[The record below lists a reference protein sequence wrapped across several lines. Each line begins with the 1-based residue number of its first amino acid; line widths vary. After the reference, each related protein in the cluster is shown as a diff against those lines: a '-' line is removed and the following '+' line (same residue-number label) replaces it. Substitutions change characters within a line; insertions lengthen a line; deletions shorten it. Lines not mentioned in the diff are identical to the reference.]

1 MIRIQD
7 LTPTDGNVILE
18 PIKPEAAVALPESY
32 VDPNMKGRIVAVA
45 ENVPLKVGQIA
56 FLHPG
61 IGNIM
66 PLKINLVDYI
76 VVDQE
81 SIVATAP
88 AEADPGGMN

>member
-1 MIRIQD
+1 MTRIQD

-45 ENVPLKVGQIA
+45 ENVSLEVGHIGY
-56 FLHPG
+56 LHPG
-61 IGNIM
+61 IGNLM
-66 PLKINLVDYI
+66 PLKIGVTDYI

-88 AEADPGGMN
+88 PDAEPGMN